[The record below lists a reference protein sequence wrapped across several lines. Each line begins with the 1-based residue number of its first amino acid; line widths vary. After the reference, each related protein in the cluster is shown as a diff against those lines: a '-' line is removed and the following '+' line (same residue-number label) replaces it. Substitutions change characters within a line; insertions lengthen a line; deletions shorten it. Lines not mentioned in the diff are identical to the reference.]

1 MHMPRRTELLYMD
14 DSYIRKFS
22 ATAIDM
28 EEDAVALDKTAF
40 YPGGGGLP
48 SDTGIMRIG
57 DEEFKVPVTYKKGDL
72 VYHILEGG
80 GLVKPGEIVE
90 GEIDWD
96 RRYRLMRMHTGL
108 HVLGAIFYE
117 RMGALVTGNQIGVDR
132 SRVDVN
138 IEGFKR
144 ELIGSILE
152 EANRILSE
160 GRKVK
165 IYYLPREEA
174 LRIPGIVKLA
184 GAMPPNVER
193 LRIVEVEDID
203 IQADGGPHVANTN
216 EIGKL
221 VLLRTESK
229 GRRNKRIYFTLEP

>member
-1 MHMPRRTELLYMD
+1 MHGRTEPLYMD
-14 DSYIRKFS
+14 DSYLRKFS
-22 ATAIDM
+22 AAIVDVD
-28 EEDAVALDKTAF
+28 EGSVALDRTAF

-48 SDTGIMRIG
+48 SDTGTIRIG
-57 DEEFKVPVTYKKGDL
+57 DEELEVPVTYKKGGL
-72 VYHILEGG
+72 IYHKLEGG
-80 GLVKPGEIVE
+80 GHVKLGEIVE
-90 GEIDWD
+90 GKIDWD

-108 HVLGAIFYE
+108 HVLGAIFYG

-132 SRVDVN
+132 SRVDVD

-144 ELIGSILE
+144 ELIGGMLE
-152 EANRILSE
+152 EVNGILSE

-184 GAMPPNVER
+184 GAMPPNVKR
-193 LRIVEVEDID
+193 LRIVEVEGID
-203 IQADGGPHVANTN
+203 IQADGGPHVANTK
-216 EIGKL
+216 EVGKL
-221 VLLRTESK
+221 ILLKTESK